1 MTLFINNAILRPG
14 ISELHPPR
22 YDNLT
27 DPQ

>member
-1 MTLFINNAILRPG
+1 MTILTDNAILRPG
-14 ISELHPPR
+14 ISDLHPPR